1 MRMNGRLSYDVF
13 ETGAG
18 WIGVVASA
26 AGAVRST
33 MPAGSPDR
41 CAIELGPDLDGAA
54 HDPAAVAGFARA
66 LGDFV
71 SGRSLDLSGVAIDFE
86 TAPAFSRRAWEA
98 CRTIP
103 PGQTRTY
110 AWLADRAGRAGAAR
124 AAGQAMAR
132 NRMPFLVP
140 CHRVVASDGG
150 LGGYGG
156 GSRALE
162 FKRWLLER
170 EAGGEAG
177 VGPPGWGRSR
187 GVVGP
192 AR

>member
-1 MRMNGRLSYDVF
+1 MDGRLSYDVF

-18 WIGVVASA
+18 WIGVVVSD

-33 MPAGSPDR
+33 MPLDSPDR
-41 CAIELGPDLDGAA
+41 CAAELGPALDGAA
-54 HDPAAVAGFARA
+54 HDPGSVAGIAGSLRE
-66 LGDFV
+66 FV
-71 SGRSLDLSGVAIDFE
+71 SGRSLDLSGVAIDLSGV
-86 TAPAFSRRAWEA
+86 PDFSRRAWEA
-98 CRTIP
+98 CRGIP

-110 AWLADRAGRAGAAR
+110 AWLAASAGRAGAAR

-140 CHRVVASDGG
+140 CHRIVASDGG

-162 FKRWLLER
+162 FKRWLLDR
-170 EAGGEAG
+170 EAGGAVG
-177 VGPPGWGRSR
+177 LGPPGWMS
-187 GVVGP
+187 
-192 AR
+192 ARRAGTA

>member
-1 MRMNGRLSYDVF
+1 MRDSGRLNYDVF
-13 ETGAG
+13 ETEAG

-33 MPAGSPDR
+33 MPMGSPDL
-41 CAIELGPDLDGAA
+41 CAVELGPALDVAA
-54 HDPAAVAGFARA
+54 HDPVAVAPIARA

-71 SGRSLDLSGVAIDFE
+71 YGRSLDLSGVAIDLAD
-86 TAPAFSRRAWEA
+86 APAFSRRAWEA
-98 CRTIP
+98 CRGIP
-103 PGQTRTY
+103 PGETRTY
-110 AWLADRAGRAGAAR
+110 AWLAARAGRAGAAR

-132 NRMPFLVP
+132 NRVPFLVP

-162 FKRWLLER
+162 FKRWLLDR
-170 EAGGEAG
+170 ESGAAETG
-177 VGPPGWGRSR
+177 VGPVGWGCAGR
-187 GVVGP
+187 P
-192 AR
+192 D